1 MDLSRV
7 NINLAD
13 EPLNIAINER
23 IERTTAP
30 ELPRR
35 YLGASIL
42 HECLRQ
48 TQFDQWCRPL
58 LPARVRSVF
67 TRGHDFEAR
76 TRQRLI
82 DAGFVFAPMETC
94 EFVALNGDF
103 KGHADGVIIAAPAMP
118 GTYFPVP
125 AVWEH
130 KAVNSKNFR
139 AIMRDGFERTFPRY
153 CAQICVYQKFL
164 NKLNPALVSVVN
176 ADDCTLVHFSLPY
189 DAALAELW
197 TERAI
202 EIIAVTRR
210 GELLPRAYDSP
221 DDWRCRMCSHRERC
235 WGGAFASSP

>member
-1 MDLSRV
+1 
-7 NINLAD
+7 
-13 EPLNIAINER
+13 
-23 IERTTAP
+23 
-30 ELPRR
+30 
-35 YLGASIL
+35 
-42 HECLRQ
+42 
-48 TQFDQWCRPL
+48 
-58 LPARVRSVF
+58 
-67 TRGHDFEAR
+67 
-76 TRQRLI
+76 
-82 DAGFVFAPMETC
+82 
-94 EFVALNGDF
+94 
-103 KGHADGVIIAAPAMP
+103 MP